1 MNMQTNIPSA
11 GALLAARAMLA
22 GLTISQWSAR
32 KTDKRATREVHTHH
46 NAKDDSGTYR
56 KALVA
61 KSALE
66 GIAAIASE
74 ARGTHYALTLPWLD
88 SGARLL
94 PAAKFL
100 DYTNKMRD
108 LRERFEIAAAE
119 FSANYSQYVEDA
131 RRTLGDLFDVAD
143 YPEPAKIARA
153 FDFGTRILP
162 VPTSGDFRVDMA
174 EGQLANMRKQIEE
187 STAEALAGAQRDAYE
202 RIAKAVGAMVERLSA
217 YQPGEKGKRV
227 EFRFPDPLA
236 NPYLSCAAILMAG
249 IDGIEN

>member
-94 PAAKFL
+94 PAAAVL
-100 DYTNKMRD
+100 ALN
-108 LRERFEIAAAE
+108 LSLAAKD
-119 FSANYSQYVEDA
+119 FNV
-131 RRTLGDLFDVAD
+131 L
-143 YPEPAKIARA
+143 
-153 FDFGTRILP
+153 DFGAA
-162 VPTSGDFRVDMA
+162 GDGGVAIPEHD
-174 EGQLANMRKQIEE
+174 
-187 STAEALAGAQRDAYE
+187 
-202 RIAKAVGAMVERLSA
+202 RLR
-217 YQPGEKGKRV
+217 G
-227 EFRFPDPLA
+227 
-236 NPYLSCAAILMAG
+236 
-249 IDGIEN
+249 